1 MKYIKSYIFLTLMV
15 VSLVGCK
22 VDDLKDDVNDLKDRV
37 TLMEE
42 QVKLLNDNVEV
53 LSYVLDPQQKT
64 INGVKPSDDNTQF
77 TITLSDGSTMTL
89 TVGKPGKVEQPTISV
104 DENGYWVVNGIF
116 TGVKAEG
123 KEGSTPEIPEFRVHD
138 GAWQFRFGEDGEW
151 KLVEGGNIGG
161 GSLGDQIFESAKVD
175 GDKFVITLANEGG
188 TYELPIVSQLACEI
202 NKDVVGADG
211 YIEFQP
217 GETKTFKVKI
227 TGTPLAPVYPSGWR
241 AELEELDAADENG
254 YNYLLVVYAPEQAS
268 ASSLANV
275 VASNISEISVRV
287 NKGVFWAV
295 DKINVKLPKVY
306 DSNYAQFMD
315 GATLSI
321 NGYEFSKESLG
332 IDNDQKIHIVT
343 GSTDISESGVYFVK
357 EDNITFTYNLGTSN
371 SVDYLV
377 IVPYDDTNKRSKLTV
392 KRQVYLNK
400 FFICQNVDIEYTV
413 TSSYVLRL
421 QVGTPVNV
429 IMNNCNVSG
438 LIAGSGF
445 AMPQTAGS
453 VSLEKF
459 SAVSCNFNIDDT
471 SASPNSPDVSAT
483 NLVNNMDCSVFEFVN
498 NIVYRS
504 VDKTSGV
511 ALNVKMYNGSSRTI
525 NSLIFNNNTIVGLE
539 SNTTAMVYAKSIN
552 AIDINN
558 NIFWN
563 TEMDANSMFIRY
575 VNNMQDPSKATGGN
589 NIGYSGTNEKTFK
602 VFFTNSKVNPPITCP
617 PAFSNSSADFQKSD
631 IFKVDD
637 TNSFNTTKGVFIPT
651 AAYSSYGAQR

>member
-1 MKYIKSYIFLTLMV
+1 MKYIKSYILLTLMA
-15 VSLVGCK
+15 VSFVGCK
-22 VDDLKDDVNDLKDRV
+22 MDDLKDDVNDLKDRV

-42 QVKLLNDNVEV
+42 QIKILNDNVEV
-53 LSYVLDPQQKT
+53 FAYVLDSQQKT
-64 INGVKPSDDNTQF
+64 ISSVTESDGQYI
-77 TITLSDGSTMTL
+77 ITLSDGSTMTL
-89 TVGKPGKVEQPTISV
+89 TVGKPGSVVQPTISV
-104 DENGYWVVNGIF
+104 DENGYWVVNGLS
-116 TGVKAEG
+116 TGVKAVGEDG
-123 KEGSTPEIPEFRVHD
+123 TTPDYPEFQVKN
-138 GAWQFRFGEDGEW
+138 GEWQVRFGEDGEW
-151 KLVEGGNIGG
+151 KPVEGGNIGA
-161 GSLGDQIFESAKVD
+161 GSLGDQIFESAEVV
-175 GDKFVITLANEGG
+175 GDKFVIVLANDGG

-241 AELEELDAADENG
+241 AELEKLESADENG
-254 YNYLLVVYAPEQAS
+254 YNYLLVVYAPEQTS

-287 NKGVFWAV
+287 NKSVFWAV

-315 GATLSI
+315 GAALSI
-321 NGYEFSKESLG
+321 NGYEFSKASLG
-332 IDNDQKIHIVT
+332 IDDNQKIHIVT
-343 GSTDISESGVYFVK
+343 GNTDISESGVYFVN
-357 EDNITFTYNLGTSN
+357 EDNITFTYNLGNSV

-377 IVPYDDTNKRSKLTV
+377 ILPYDDTNKRSKLTV
-392 KRQVYLNK
+392 QKQVYLNK
-400 FFICQNVDIEYTV
+400 FFICQNVDIEYTA

-421 QVGTPVNV
+421 QPETPVNV

-438 LIAGSGF
+438 LVAGSGF

-471 SASPNSPDVSAT
+471 SVAAT

-511 ALNVKMYNGSSRTI
+511 ALNVKMYNGNSRTI

-539 SNTTAMVYAKSIN
+539 STNTTMVYAKYIN

-575 VNNMQDPSKATGGN
+575 LNNMQDPSKATGGN
-589 NIGYSGTNEKTFK
+589 NIGYSGDKTFR
-602 VFFTNSKVNPPITCP
+602 VFYVDSGTGITAP
-617 PAFSNSSADFQKSD
+617 PAFSNLPADFQKSD
-631 IFKVDD
+631 IFNVDD
-637 TNSFNTTKGVFIPT
+637 TNSFNTATGVFIPT
-651 AAYSSYGAQR
+651 ASYSSYGAQR

>member
-1 MKYIKSYIFLTLMV
+1 MKHIKSYILLTWMA

-22 VDDLKDDVNDLKDRV
+22 VDDLKDDVNDLKNRV
-37 TLMEE
+37 ALIEE
-42 QVKLLNDNVEV
+42 QVKILNDNVEV
-53 LSYVLDPQQKT
+53 MAYVLDTQQKT
-64 INGVKPSDDNTQF
+64 ISKVEPSADKSQF
-77 TITLSDGSTMTL
+77 TITLSDGYTMTL
-89 TVGKPGKVEQPTISV
+89 TVGKAGEVVPPTISV
-104 DENGYWVVNGIF
+104 DENGYWVVNGLS
-116 TGVKAEG
+116 TGVKAVGEDG
-123 KEGSTPEIPEFRVHD
+123 TTPDYPEFQVKN
-138 GAWQFRFGEDGEW
+138 GEWQVRFGEDGEW
-151 KLVEGGNIGG
+151 KPVEGGNIGG
-161 GSLGDQIFESAKVD
+161 GSLGDQIFESAEVV
-175 GDKFVITLANEGG
+175 GDKFVIVLANDGG

-241 AELEELDAADENG
+241 AELEKLESADENG
-254 YNYLLVVYAPEQAS
+254 YNYQLVVYAPEQTS

-287 NKGVFWAV
+287 NKDVFWAV
-295 DKINVKLPKVY
+295 DKINVKLPKIY

-332 IDNDQKIHIVT
+332 IDDDQKIQIVT
-343 GSTDISESGVYFVK
+343 GNTEISGSGVYFVK
-357 EDNITFTYNLGTSN
+357 EDNITFTYNLGKSN
-371 SVDYLV
+371 LVDYLV
-377 IVPYDDTNKRSKLTV
+377 ILPYDDTNKRSKLTV
-392 KRQVYLNK
+392 KSQVYLNK
-400 FFICQNVDIEYTV
+400 FFICQNVDIEYTA
-413 TSSYVLRL
+413 TTSYVLRL
-421 QVGTPVNV
+421 QPGTPVNV

-438 LIAGSGF
+438 LVAGSGF
-445 AMPQTAGS
+445 AMPQAAGNG
-453 VSLEKF
+453 SLEKF

-471 SASPNSPDVSAT
+471 SVAAT

-511 ALNVKMYNGSSRTI
+511 ALNVKMYNGNSRTI

-539 SNTTAMVYAKSIN
+539 STTTAMVYAKSIN

-602 VFFTNSKVNPPITCP
+602 VFFTNSGVNPPITCP

-631 IFKVDD
+631 IFNVDD
-637 TNSFNTTKGVFIPT
+637 TNSFNTATGVFIPT
-651 AAYSSYGAQR
+651 ASYSSYGAQR

>member
-1 MKYIKSYIFLTLMV
+1 MKHIKSYILLTWMA

-22 VDDLKDDVNDLKDRV
+22 VDDLKDDVNDLKNRV

-42 QVKLLNDNVEV
+42 QVKILNDNVEV
-53 LSYVLDPQQKT
+53 MAYVLDTQQKT
-64 INGVKPSDDNTQF
+64 ISKVEPSADKSQF
-77 TITLSDGSTMTL
+77 TITLSDGYTMT
-89 TVGKPGKVEQPTISV
+89 TISV
-104 DENGYWVVNGIF
+104 DENGYWVVNGLS
-116 TGVKAEG
+116 TGVKAVGEDG
-123 KEGSTPEIPEFRVHD
+123 TTPDYPEFQVKN
-138 GAWQFRFGEDGEW
+138 GEWQVRFGEDGEW
-151 KLVEGGNIGG
+151 KPVEGGNIGG
-161 GSLGDQIFESAKVD
+161 GSLGDQIFESAEVV
-175 GDKFVITLANEGG
+175 GDKFVIVLANDGG

-241 AELEELDAADENG
+241 AELEKLESADENG
-254 YNYLLVVYAPEQAS
+254 YNYQLVVYAPEQTS

-287 NKGVFWAV
+287 NKDVFWAV
-295 DKINVKLPKVY
+295 DKINVKLPKIY

-332 IDNDQKIHIVT
+332 IDDDQKIQIVT
-343 GSTDISESGVYFVK
+343 GNTEISGSGVYFVK
-357 EDNITFTYNLGTSN
+357 EDNITFTYNLGKSN
-371 SVDYLV
+371 LVDYLV
-377 IVPYDDTNKRSKLTV
+377 ILPYDDTNKRSKLTV
-392 KRQVYLNK
+392 KSQVYLNK
-400 FFICQNVDIEYTV
+400 FFICQNVDIEYTA
-413 TSSYVLRL
+413 TTSYVLRL
-421 QVGTPVNV
+421 QPGTPVNV

-438 LIAGSGF
+438 LVAGSGF
-445 AMPQTAGS
+445 AMPQAAGS
-453 VSLEKF
+453 GSLEKF
-459 SAVSCNFNIDDT
+459 SAVSCNFNIDDK
-471 SASPNSPDVSAT
+471 SVGAT

-511 ALNVKMYNGSSRTI
+511 TLNVKMYNGLQRTI
-525 NSLIFNNNTIVGLE
+525 ESLIFNNNTIVGLE
-539 SNTTAMVYAKSIN
+539 STTTAMVYAGHIN

-602 VFFTNSKVNPPITCP
+602 VFFTNSGVNPPITCP

-631 IFKVDD
+631 IFNVDD

-651 AAYSSYGAQR
+651 AAYSSYGAQRK